1 MSITG
6 FNMKEIMTATTEAKV
21 QNIKPGELVQ
31 RKPVATKLY
40 RRGVYDRSLKR
51 FMLEDMDDA
60 SKCIWVKKDTVLFI
74 D

>member
-1 MSITG
+1 MQ
-6 FNMKEIMTATTEAKV
+6 EIMTASNEAKV
-21 QNIKPGELVQ
+21 QDIAPGELVQ

-51 FMLEDMDDA
+51 FMLEDMNDV
-60 SKCIWVKKDTVLFI
+60 SKCIWVKRDTVLFV